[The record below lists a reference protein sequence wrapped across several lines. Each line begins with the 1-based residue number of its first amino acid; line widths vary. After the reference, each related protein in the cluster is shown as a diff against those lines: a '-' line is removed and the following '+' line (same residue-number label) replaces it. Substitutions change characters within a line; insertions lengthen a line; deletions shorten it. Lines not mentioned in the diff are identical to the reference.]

1 MIEGNGVR
9 TLKIKKLSLAVCL
22 AFLPLS
28 PYAAGLG
35 KLTVTSNLGEPFK
48 GEIDLLSTTPEEME
62 TLVAVVASEEA
73 YAAQGITRLGIH
85 SDIRVE
91 IVDPK
96 SAHPKL
102 KLTST
107 QAVTDPYVDMLIQLD
122 WAAGRL
128 QREYTVLLDPPG
140 YKQALKNEEIT
151 DVRSPEAST
160 APAEAA
166 NAASQPSDVPAPAAE
181 ASQQSNLNIDSGS
194 KPKPVRAKPTQ
205 RKTKSGDNL
214 SKIAQSMRVDG
225 VSLDQMLVALYEH
238 NKDAFV
244 GENMNRLKV
253 GKVIKLPSHEE
264 IMATT
269 RSEASKTVQLHV
281 TDWQA
286 YRTGLAS
293 AVPETKA
300 PEPTPTPSQTDSGK
314 VVAAEKPTA
323 PTGQTEPQDVVKLS
337 AGEKDKAAKDSK
349 KAEEAKKAAAQE
361 DKTAHDKALAEAKD
375 RTAEVEKQIEDM
387 QKLLAMKNKAMT
399 DLQKKAEADL
409 AAQKQTEAAKPEAA
423 PAEVKPA
430 DPAKDAPT
438 QDAPK
443 AEAPV
448 ESAQAEATPPAEEP
462 PKVEPAKVEPKP
474 APAKPPVAK
483 APEPVVEEPS
493 FIASLL
499 ESVNVPLLAGA
510 GGLGLLAAGW
520 MYLRNKRRKDLES
533 FERGILTS
541 GGLKANTV
549 FGNTTGSTSST
560 DTSFLTDFAQSTD
573 GAMMDTSDVDP
584 IAEAEVYMAY
594 GRDAQAEEILKD
606 AITKEPK
613 RYELHLKLLEMYA
626 GRKDTSA
633 FEAIAGELYTTLGS
647 DDATWEKVAKLG
659 RELEPDNPLYATK
672 TTVKDVL
679 QEGVEK
685 VDAVELSENVVASD
699 ELNIEKP
706 VAAATVAKIDSIVRH
721 EKTPANEIELA
732 PEGEMRADSASESE
746 VLQAEE
752 LSFQLDDSSDTA
764 QAKNLEVEDAEPIAS
779 FETALNTF
787 NTEIASDLTMAKD
800 AAKSSIQSA
809 ADKFNVEDAEE
820 LTLDTDLS
828 LATDSGMEVTQS
840 ELSVEDLD
848 FDLSKEDAPAAAAE
862 TNLKSF
868 DLSNIS
874 LDLNGPATELTIEAP
889 EETPAAA
896 SSGSAN
902 DDVDVK
908 LNLVAAY
915 IDMDDKEGA
924 RELLEEVMKEGNEEQ
939 VMKAQMML
947 DSLA

>member
-28 PYAAGLG
+28 SNAAGLG

-48 GEIDLLSTTPEEME
+48 GVIELLETSPEEME
-62 TLVAVVASEEA
+62 TLVAVIASEEA

-85 SDIRVE
+85 NDIRVE
-91 IVDPK
+91 IVDAK
-96 SAHPKL
+96 GATPKL

-107 QAVTDPYVDMLIQLD
+107 QAVTEPYIDMLIQLD

-140 YKQALKNEEIT
+140 YKQALKNEEIAEIK
-151 DVRSPEAST
+151 SPDSSTPTEATNAT
-160 APAEAA
+160 APAATAA
-166 NAASQPSDVPAPAAE
+166 QADTPDVDDQLKAMQDA
-181 ASQQSNLNIDSGS
+181 
-194 KPKPVRAKPTQ
+194 PKPVRVKPTQ

-214 SKIAQSMRVDG
+214 SKIASAMRVDG

-238 NKDAFV
+238 NKDSFV

-253 GKVIKLPSHEE
+253 GKVIKLPSKEA
-264 IMATT
+264 IFATS
-269 RSEASKTVQLHV
+269 RSEANKTVQLHV
-281 TDWQA
+281 SDWQA

-293 AVPETKA
+293 AVPETKT

-314 VVAAEKPTA
+314 VVAAEKQTV
-323 PTGQTEPQDVVKLS
+323 PTGQAESQDVVKLS
-337 AGEKDKAAKDSK
+337 AGENDKTSKDPK
-349 KAEEAKKAAAQE
+349 KAEDAKKAAAQE
-361 DKTAHDKALAEAKD
+361 EKVAHDKALAEAQG
-375 RTAEVEKQIEDM
+375 RTSAVEKQIEDM

-409 AAQKQTEAAKPEAA
+409 ASQNQAETATAEA
-423 PAEVKPA
+423 KPA
-430 DPAKDAPT
+430 DPAT
-438 QDAPK
+438 QEAPK
-443 AEAPV
+443 V
-448 ESAQAEATPPAEEP
+448 ETPSDPAQTEATPPVTEEP
-462 PKVEPAKVEPKP
+462 PKVEPAKEEPKP
-474 APAKPPVAK
+474 AAKPPVVK
-483 APEPVVEEPS
+483 APEPVIEEPS
-493 FIASLL
+493 FIATLL
-499 ESVNVPLLAGA
+499 ESINLPLIAGV
-510 GGLGLLAAGW
+510 GGIGLLAAGW

-573 GAMMDTSDVDP
+573 GAMMDTHDVDP

-647 DDATWEKVAKLG
+647 DDPNWEKVAILG
-659 RELEPDNPLYATK
+659 RELEPDNPLYAAK
-672 TTVKDVL
+672 AAAKDTS
-679 QEGVEK
+679 QEVVE
-685 VDAVELSENVVASD
+685 ELAADVPVASD
-699 ELNIEKP
+699 KVVDVEVNEEPVNLAEAPSTLKFEEDFTAPEAEGLTFTTKDFQSETSDILDAPAIE
-706 VAAATVAKIDSIVRH
+706 VAAVA
-721 EKTPANEIELA
+721 
-732 PEGEMRADSASESE
+732 
-746 VLQAEE
+746 
-752 LSFQLDDSSDTA
+752 
-764 QAKNLEVEDAEPIAS
+764 EVEEEKLEDEPIAS

-787 NTEIASDLTMAKD
+787 TTEVAADLTAAKD
-800 AAKSSIQSA
+800 SVKSSIQSA
-809 ADKFNVEDAEE
+809 ADKFDVTDAEE
-820 LTLDTDLS
+820 ISLDTDLS
-828 LATDSGMEVTQS
+828 LASDTGMEVTQS
-840 ELSVEDLD
+840 EMSVEDLD
-848 FDLSKEDAPAAAAE
+848 FDLSVDETPAPQASE
-862 TNLKSF
+862 GNLKSF

-874 LDLNGPATELTIEAP
+874 LDLNGPPTELTIEAP
-889 EETPAAA
+889 EGAPVAATA
-896 SSGSAN
+896 GIAAN

-924 RELLEEVMKEGNEEQ
+924 RELLEEVLKEGNEEQ
-939 VMKAQMML
+939 VVKAQMML

>member
-28 PYAAGLG
+28 SNAAGLG

-48 GEIDLLSTTPEEME
+48 GVIELLETSPEEME
-62 TLVAVVASEEA
+62 TLVAVIASEEA

-85 SDIRVE
+85 NDIKVE
-91 IVDPK
+91 IVDAK
-96 SAHPKL
+96 SATPKL
-102 KLTST
+102 KLTSI
-107 QAVTDPYVDMLIQLD
+107 QAVTEPYIDMLIQLD

-140 YKQALKNEEIT
+140 YKQALKNEEIAEIK
-151 DVRSPEAST
+151 SPDSATETAKPESTPNKQPST
-160 APAEAA
+160 AQVGAPDVDDQLKAMQEA
-166 NAASQPSDVPAPAAE
+166 
-181 ASQQSNLNIDSGS
+181 
-194 KPKPVRAKPTQ
+194 PKPVRAKPTQ
-205 RKTKSGDNL
+205 RRTKSGDNL
-214 SKIAQSMRVDG
+214 SKIAQTMRLDG
-225 VSLDQMLVALYEH
+225 VSLDQMLVALYEN

-253 GKVIKLPSHEE
+253 GKVIKLPSKET
-264 IMATT
+264 ILATS
-269 RSEASKTVQLHV
+269 RADANKTVQLHV
-281 TDWQA
+281 SDWQA

-293 AVPETKA
+293 AVPETKT

-314 VVAAEKPTA
+314 VVAAEKSTKL
-323 PTGQTEPQDVVKLS
+323 TGQAEAQDVVKLS
-337 AGEKDKAAKDSK
+337 AGEKDKASKDPK
-349 KAEEAKKAAAQE
+349 KAEEAKKTAAQE
-361 DKTAHDKALAEAKD
+361 DKAAHDKALAEAQG
-375 RTAEVEKQIEDM
+375 RTAAVEKQIEDM

-409 AAQKQTEAAKPEAA
+409 AAQKQAETAKPETTV
-423 PAEVKPA
+423 AEAKPVDPVAQETPKVETPA
-430 DPAKDAPT
+430 D
-438 QDAPK
+438 
-443 AEAPV
+443 
-448 ESAQAEATPPAEEP
+448 SAQAEVTPPAVEEP
-462 PKVEPAKVEPKP
+462 PKVEPAKEEPKV
-474 APAKPPVAK
+474 AAQPPVVK
-483 APEPVVEEPS
+483 APEPVVEAPS

-499 ESVNVPLLAGA
+499 ESINLPLIAGV
-510 GGLGLLAAGW
+510 GGIGLLAAGW

-573 GAMMDTSDVDP
+573 GAMMDTHDVDP

-647 DDATWEKVAKLG
+647 DDPNWEKVATLG
-659 RELEPDNPLYATK
+659 RELEPDNPLYAAK
-672 TTVKDVL
+672 TAVKETAESVAADVP
-679 QEGVEK
+679 VATEK
-685 VDAVELSENVVASD
+685 VVEVNEEPVNLAEAPSTLKFEEEFATPEAEALTFTTEDAQAEAPEILDAPSIELVAS
-699 ELNIEKP
+699 
-706 VAAATVAKIDSIVRH
+706 
-721 EKTPANEIELA
+721 A
-732 PEGEMRADSASESE
+732 PEVEMS
-746 VLQAEE
+746 
-752 LSFQLDDSSDTA
+752 
-764 QAKNLEVEDAEPIAS
+764 KLEDEPIAS

-787 NTEIASDLTMAKD
+787 NSEVASDLSAAKD
-800 AAKSSIQSA
+800 AVKSDIQSA
-809 ADKFNVEDAEE
+809 ADKFDVEDAEE
-820 LTLDTDLS
+820 ISLDTDLS
-828 LATDSGMEVTQS
+828 LTTDSGMEVTQS
-840 ELSVEDLD
+840 EMSVDDLD
-848 FDLSKEDAPAAAAE
+848 FDLSTEDTSAPQTAE
-862 TNLKSF
+862 SNLKSI

-874 LDLNGPATELTIEAP
+874 LDLNGPPTELTIEAP
-889 EETPAAA
+889 EEAPVAATA
-896 SSGSAN
+896 GGAAN
-902 DDVDVK
+902 NDVEVK

-924 RELLEEVMKEGNEEQ
+924 RELLEEVLKEGNEEQ
-939 VMKAQMML
+939 VVKAQMML